1 MAPPDASPSKPKPEA
16 AKKKEKKAHNTPKKH
31 SEKRKSPA
39 DDAMHVD
46 EEHHDSKKAK
56 PKASAKG
63 DGAGKLKESPKG
75 STRSSSRKKK

>member
-16 AKKKEKKAHNTPKKH
+16 AKKEKKAHNTPKKH

-39 DDAMHVD
+39 DVHVD

-63 DGAGKLKESPKG
+63 DGAGKHKESKG
-75 STRSSSRKKK
+75 STRSSSRKK